1 MNTEQ
6 LSRVSRRA
14 IIKAYKLRH
23 EGKQR
28 ADAEQRARAWES
40 LAVAADNLRALRT
53 QKTGQ
58 SDEPRPERHAT

>member
-1 MNTEQ
+1 MNTDQ
-6 LSRVSRRA
+6 LTRVSRRA

-53 QKTGQ
+53 QQTGQ
-58 SDEPRPERHAT
+58 GEAPAPERRG